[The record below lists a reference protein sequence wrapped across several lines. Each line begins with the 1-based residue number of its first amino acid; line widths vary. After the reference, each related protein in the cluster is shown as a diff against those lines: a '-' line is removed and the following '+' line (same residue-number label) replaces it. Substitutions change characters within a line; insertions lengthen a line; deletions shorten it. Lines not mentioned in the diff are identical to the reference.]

1 MPGNTSKRYPPE
13 VRVRVVQM
21 YHEIRPNCAGD
32 WAAMGRVAKLVGVS
46 SPETLRR
53 WVRQDEIDHG
63 KRPGVTSVE
72 AAKIKRLMRENAAL
86 RRENTMLKAK
96 SPSISRT
103 RPARAVIIDFVCE
116 HDE

>member
-13 VRVRVVQM
+13 LRVRAVQI

-32 WAAMGRVAKLVGVS
+32 WAAMGRVATLVGVS

>member
-1 MPGNTSKRYPPE
+1 M
-13 VRVRVVQM
+13 QM
-21 YHEIRPNCAGD
+21 YHEIRPNCDGD
-32 WAAMGRVAKLVGVS
+32 WAAMGEDAKSVGVS

-63 KRPGVTSVE
+63 KRPGVTSDE

-86 RRENTMLKAK
+86 KRENTVLKAK
-96 SPSISRT
+96 SPSIGRT

-116 HDE
+116 HDEWRDKTPR